1 MEKRPTTTGSN
12 RKSQKADRRYFS
24 ARFPD
29 GTIMQ
34 RVAYQKG
41 VFTHAYLVH
50 YKRPDGVDG
59 FQRAFCQSW
68 EVADGKVEA
77 EKRWL
82 SRHGYTFIESFIVDV
97 LDITDEIKK
106 VK

>member
-1 MEKRPTTTGSN
+1 MGKRSTTRQN
-12 RKSQKADRRYFS
+12 RKSQKADRRYFL

-34 RVAYQKG
+34 RAAYPKS
-41 VFTHAYLVH
+41 VFTHAYLVLFE
-50 YKRPDGVDG
+50 RPDGVNG

-68 EVADGKVEA
+68 EAADGKVEA

-82 SRHGYTFIESFIVDV
+82 SRHGYTFIESFIVEV
-97 LDITDEIKK
+97 HDITDEFKK
-106 VK
+106 MK